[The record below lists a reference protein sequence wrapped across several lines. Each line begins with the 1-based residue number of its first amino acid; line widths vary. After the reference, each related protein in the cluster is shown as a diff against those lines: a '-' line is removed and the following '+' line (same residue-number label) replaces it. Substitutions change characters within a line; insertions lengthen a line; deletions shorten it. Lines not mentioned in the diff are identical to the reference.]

1 MIFSHRVCGFYG
13 TEINNG
19 ITTFWNGE
27 SSASIPQKPIRGSQ
41 SAGSPHSDSSGARIS
56 QQQKEHTQVAMAPVL
71 VPPSPWGG
79 RWFVL
84 TVPGPGGLSHVSP
97 YTALATPQEEVNHTH
112 SPSSPTLPP
121 GVAQQR
127 PPLVTKQ
134 V

>member
-27 SSASIPQKPIRGSQ
+27 SSPSKPQKPIRGSQ

-56 QQQKEHTQVAMAPVL
+56 QQQKEHTQ
-71 VPPSPWGG
+71 PSPWGG

-97 YTALATPQEEVNHTH
+97 HTALATPQEEVNHTH

-127 PPLVTKQ
+127 LPLVTKQ